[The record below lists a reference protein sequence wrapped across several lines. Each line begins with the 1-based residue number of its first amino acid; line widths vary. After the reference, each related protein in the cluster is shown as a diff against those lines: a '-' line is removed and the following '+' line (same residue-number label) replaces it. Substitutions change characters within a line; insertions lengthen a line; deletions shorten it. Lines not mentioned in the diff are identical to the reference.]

1 MKKILSMITC
11 MMLCIM
17 LVMPVSAA
25 TMTQTEETVETGFD
39 APHY

>member
-25 TMTQTEETVETGFD
+25 TMTQKEVTVETTFE
-39 APHY
+39 AEHY